1 MQRENLTRKEQA
13 EKTKKALFESA
24 LMLLE
29 QQDYETIK
37 VRDIVRAANVSIGSF
52 YNYYTTKLDVY
63 YETYVLADR
72 FFEET
77 VAPLLTQPTLRERL
91 LFFFDYYA
99 RYSSEITSIKLTKLL
114 YNSENK
120 CFNRRSEIGMR
131 PVLIRTL
138 QWGIEQG
145 ALRQGSDTAEEIASF
160 LMNAVHGLV
169 YGWCI
174 EDGAF
179 DLRQAMAHYV
189 DTLLRCFL

>member
-1 MQRENLTRKEQA
+1 MQRENMTRKEQA

-99 RYSSEITSIKLTKLL
+99 RYSSDITSIKLTKLL

-145 ALRQGSDTAEEIASF
+145 ALRQGSDTAEEIAAF

-179 DLRQAMAHYV
+179 DLRQAMTRYV

>member
-1 MQRENLTRKEQA
+1 MQRENMTRKEQA

-77 VAPLLTQPTLRERL
+77 VAPQLTQPTLRERL

-99 RYSSEITSIKLTKLL
+99 RYSSDITSIKLTKLL

-179 DLRQAMAHYV
+179 DLRQAMARYV